1 MRQTSSLWA
10 SKCTNNVRVKSQ
22 SLHWTIQHPV
32 QTFKHTKNNKKIIL
46 LSSFVLFF
54 FVRCSCVR
62 IFIVFRYLLLN
73 SVSHC
78 TALYIRALFPSRSAL
93 LLSKL
98 EAQNENPN
106 GYVPQKY
113 SLIYSSIYVVYCFH
127 SSWSVAVAAAAP
139 AMVLSWK
146 FWTYFRYIDISLS
159 TSFGNFCILC
169 TLFRRIYFVVSHFFL
184 HSTNKTMILLVLV
197 YLFCWHRVISMIR
210 FVCWCCE
217 NLRKTYCVSIQCCL
231 YCFLWTILSYSP
243 KLTEIPKGFRKQTS
257 IS

>member
-62 IFIVFRYLLLN
+62 IFIVFRYLLLS

-78 TALYIRALFPSRSAL
+78 TALYIRALLPSRSAL

-113 SLIYSSIYVVYCFH
+113 SLIYSLIYVVYCFH

-169 TLFRRIYFVVSHFFL
+169 TLFRRIYFVVSHFFYFRPTWIMVFPFGVGVSVL
-184 HSTNKTMILLVLV
+184 LTQSYFDDTICVLVLWKSSQNSLCINSV
-197 YLFCWHRVISMIR
+197 LF
-210 FVCWCCE
+210 
-217 NLRKTYCVSIQCCL
+217 
-231 YCFLWTILSYSP
+231 ILF
-243 KLTEIPKGFRKQTS
+243 FREPF
-257 IS
+257 